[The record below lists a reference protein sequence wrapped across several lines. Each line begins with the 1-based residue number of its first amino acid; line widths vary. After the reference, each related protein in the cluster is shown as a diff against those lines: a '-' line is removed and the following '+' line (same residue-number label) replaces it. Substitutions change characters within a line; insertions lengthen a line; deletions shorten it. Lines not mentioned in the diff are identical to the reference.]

1 MCMWMQTHTCAS
13 VCVNA
18 RGHPSMWILT
28 FHLKAMFLLFSTEY
42 ARLARA
48 WVSSSSASI
57 PTYKHYGYTML
68 QLYMGLG
75 IRTLVF
81 MFPLQLLYL
90 LPFYNIINLLREVP
104 REKKAWSFVFQHP
117 TQNRLLEA
125 YCKLRWW
132 WSRVVNSQ
140 WAISGGLGV
149 PVYFGHFHFGK
160 REARWHKE
168 GCYHVSLP
176 IHIVCCFFS

>member
-1 MCMWMQTHTCAS
+1 MSGTVIKANRGRFSTLQKMQSAQGIATCSFCYLISKAIHHCISLIHLPLGRIPVAFWSTCLLTFCPARALYMWMQTHTCAS

-90 LPFYNIINLLREVP
+90 LP
-104 REKKAWSFVFQHP
+104 
-117 TQNRLLEA
+117 
-125 YCKLRWW
+125 
-132 WSRVVNSQ
+132 
-140 WAISGGLGV
+140 
-149 PVYFGHFHFGK
+149 
-160 REARWHKE
+160 
-168 GCYHVSLP
+168 
-176 IHIVCCFFS
+176 